1 MKLLLRTTDP
11 TLIAFAQALL
21 AGEGISV
28 FELDVHTSI
37 LQGSSFLLPRRLMVA
52 ERDHFMARAAL
63 IDNDFPAD
71 ICPP

>member
-21 AGEGISV
+21 AGEDIAT

-37 LQGSSFLLPRRLMVA
+37 LEGSSFLLPRRLMVA
-52 ERDHFMARAAL
+52 DRDHFMARAAL
-63 IDNDFPAD
+63 IDNDFPPD
-71 ICPP
+71 ICPR

>member
-1 MKLLLRTTDP
+1 M
-11 TLIAFAQALL
+11 
-21 AGEGISV
+21 

-71 ICPP
+71 ICPT